1 MLRKRFQCEVW
12 GKSVIKKKNIFDMEK
27 TLDGVLDVMFGAS
40 AIVIATISA
49 NEIYNGRKYLNTTDK
64 LLLATATTMLGA
76 TGFKLIVTG
85 VRNLI

>member
-40 AIVIATISA
+40 AIIIANISA
-49 NEIYNGRKYLNTTDK
+49 NEIYCRRKYLNTTDK
-64 LLLATATTMLGA
+64 LLLATATALLGA
-76 TGFKLIVTG
+76 TGFKLVVMG
-85 VRNLI
+85 VRNLT